1 MDGSMEGF
9 YAVLSLG
16 AKAEEYYLNPFSSVS
31 RLGGVAFCETTK
43 CTDRCCYQYGLLLMS
58 YLAG

>member
-43 CTDRCCYQYGLLLMS
+43 CTDR
-58 YLAG
+58 